1 MGHFGEFLKATTCGQ
16 TVLPDRSFKNRT
28 KIGGKCQNWKIQMRY
43 FGWFD
48 FQTMCATEKYCKKKE
63 QNDF

>member
-1 MGHFGEFLKATTCGQ
+1 MVNFGEFLKTWSLQPYSVTRQ
-16 TVLPDRSFKNRT
+16 VKFKRT
-28 KIGGKCQNWKIQMRY
+28 EIGEICQNWKIQMRY

-48 FQTMCATEKYCKKKE
+48 FQTMYATGKYCKKE